1 MKGTKNAAFCYQ
13 SRLLSIFLD
22 LFLVQNTV
30 NCVYIPL
37 FSNLNVTGVST
48 LQQLTAT
55 LEHQPLY
62 VELLQEVTPG
72 HAPSAQVVLATFE
85 TSGNEFLFPYPQLRP
100 TYTSGVDVD
109 LLMEP
114 TRDFPGVIAP
124 KVLKQGLPEGRRSI
138 QFFRTLFLN
147 LSLFCVCFG
156 NDMMGFMQE
165 CFRSRAGSLR

>member
-1 MKGTKNAAFCYQ
+1 MLLLDVLYGVLLAPTK
-13 SRLLSIFLD
+13 IFW
-22 LFLVQNTV
+22 FV
-30 NCVYIPL
+30 
-37 FSNLNVTGVST
+37 GVST

-62 VELLQEVTPG
+62 VELLQEVSPG
-72 HAPSAQVVLATFE
+72 HAPTAQVVLATFE

-124 KVLKQGLPEGRRSI
+124 KVNFSYL
-138 QFFRTLFLN
+138 T
-147 LSLFCVCFG
+147 
-156 NDMMGFMQE
+156 
-165 CFRSRAGSLR
+165 

>member
-1 MKGTKNAAFCYQ
+1 MHYSNAYFNPIVCFYH
-13 SRLLSIFLD
+13 S
-22 LFLVQNTV
+22 
-30 NCVYIPL
+30 

-124 KVLKQGLPEGRRSI
+124 KVLKQGLPEGRSWKHSCI
-138 QFFRTLFLN
+138 YP
-147 LSLFCVCFG
+147 LSCVRFG
-156 NDMMGFMQE
+156 NDVMGFMQE
-165 CFRSRAGSLR
+165 CFRSRAGSLIF